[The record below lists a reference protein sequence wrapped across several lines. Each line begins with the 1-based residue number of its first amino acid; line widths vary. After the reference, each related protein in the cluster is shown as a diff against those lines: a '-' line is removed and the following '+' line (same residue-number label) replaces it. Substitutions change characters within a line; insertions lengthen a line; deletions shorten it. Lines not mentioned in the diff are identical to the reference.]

1 MFGMIDRV
9 AEMATGKIW
18 EKALEMN
25 VYEFL
30 SIYSYSVEKQQYQE
44 RMIKAENDKMRARI
58 KSGTKPRRY

>member
-44 RMIKAENDKMRARI
+44 RMMKAENDKMRARI
-58 KSGTKPRRY
+58 KSGPNPHRY